1 MAHALPLLQGAKI
14 SDRFVAAGLTTL
26 EAIKSAGTSKL
37 ETLVKRQ
44 APFVA
49 AMLQSLEQLPV
60 LRLDV
65 AATDDISDECCR
77 LEAVL
82 RLCNPQECKIQPGD
96 ALHMLVKD
104 AKGKLLFLRKLT

>member
-65 AATDDISDECCR
+65 AATDDIFDECCR